1 LKIEA
6 VKTRERIKRLRNF
19 GSIQELQLLAKD
31 ELPGTKFDFER
42 LRLIAELEKVKAVR
56 KRDPK
61 QDPRLFLFSFGARFM
76 PEVYAKLYLQVFGE
90 DMVQAIADGN
100 SDLFREWAQA
110 IDAWRDHRPL
120 EDKLRSAVIKIC
132 VPQFQVFRRRWINAQ
147 LKSLGFNTE
156 DDTAIYRQ
164 VTRIL
169 SELKIKTDGKTRR
182 NPEDTKTRKTP
193 R

>member
-1 LKIEA
+1 M
-6 VKTRERIKRLRNF
+6 KTRERIRRLRNF

-31 ELPGTKFDFER
+31 ELPGTEFDFER
-42 LRLIAELEKVKAVR
+42 LRLIKQLETVKALQA
-56 KRDPK
+56 RDPK
-61 QDPRLFLFSFGARFM
+61 QDPRPFLLSHGARLL
-76 PEVYAKLYLQVFGE
+76 PEDYAKRYLQVFGE

-100 SDLFREWAQA
+100 SDLFSKWAQA
-110 IDAWRDHRPL
+110 IDAWHSHKPL

-132 VPQFQVFRRRWINAQ
+132 VPQFDVFRRRWINAQ

-182 NPEDTKTRKTP
+182 NPEDTKPRKAP